1 MNVAKDWG
9 AEQSQWLADLS
20 FGIAVGASIAL
31 AAGLLW
37 LFRIPLLW
45 LLMTPFRRVLR
56 FTFAWLGVLV
66 SYTPLRHPLRR
77 YLYVGQHLAE
87 A

>member
-20 FGIAVGASIAL
+20 FGIAAGASISL
-31 AAGLLW
+31 AAALIF
-37 LFRIPLLW
+37 LFRVPLLW
-45 LLMTPFRRVLR
+45 LVTVPFRRPIA
-56 FTFAWLGVLV
+56 FTFAWLGALI
-66 SYTPLRHPLRR
+66 SLTPLRHPLRR